1 MEARKRVNLKLN
13 AHIVVPLAAAFVALL
28 LIVLICIFAV
38 SASNIRN
45 EYSQA
50 RDSIGQR
57 LYNNLYM
64 LIRTYDGITLAGAD
78 AEGTIIPTMKNYYL
92 AAGTLDDALSDA
104 FGEHYRLLSATLDSA
119 MKDAFGAF
127 DAAFAQGR
135 DTGDA
140 MSSMSA
146 CVQSLEQLLTARFDS
161 AGRLLSA

>member
-64 LIRTYDGITLAGAD
+64 LIRTYDGITLAGQ
-78 AEGTIIPTMKNYYL
+78 TP
-92 AAGTLDDALSDA
+92 
-104 FGEHYRLLSATLDSA
+104 R
-119 MKDAFGAF
+119 
-127 DAAFAQGR
+127 AQ
-135 DTGDA
+135 
-140 MSSMSA
+140 SSPP
-146 CVQSLEQLLTARFDS
+146 
-161 AGRLLSA
+161 

>member
-104 FGEHYRLLSATLDSA
+104 FGEHYRLLSTTLDS
-119 MKDAFGAF
+119 AF

-146 CVQSLEQLLTARFDS
+146 CVQSLEQLLAARFDS